1 MDDIQQW
8 ASALY
13 ASATHTAAP
22 PAAPAPIAPPATQP
36 ACEWAAAAEQGVPP
50 FLEGVAEQGAR
61 RAKKRERQ
69 QLAAASSSTPAKG
82 SQDVAK
88 RARQACNRLP
98 MYNLRQVMLWVEECD
113 TKNQEHERAKICR
126 LLAEIY
132 MRLLP
137 KLKKRPTS
145 GCNCN
150 SCVAYKER
158 VRGEALNLGWSVTQ
172 TPDQAPYCPHLGEDH
187 LWQD

>member
-69 QLAAASSSTPAKG
+69 QLAAASSSA